1 MERIIDIHQCINTL
15 ESMYSDTKSLSEEE
29 FDRAYKNYP
38 VNIILTSPIVLNE
51 SMFLFRG
58 RLAKDVG
65 KNEDLSKPDTFSYVP
80 LSLNKKGIPTRGR
93 ANYNGQSIFYAS
105 TNMKTNFK
113 EISKNSNIGDVAYM
127 AKWILKPN
135 SNLHLYRAI
144 PEDGVRIDDNTNSFF
159 CISNPSIVNSEIGA
173 YLKKLGNIMMSN
185 VLLGKYL
192 GSSYIANYI
201 YNAKGNAKSPEGNEI
216 QFHYDGIMYPS
227 AISDSEEINIA
238 LKPEFVDSNLDLE
251 CVFKGVLAQDM
262 KTVQFKEIGL
272 NEGGKIVW
280 YQFLLDE
287 RSITNIISKYK
298 DTSGNIVDTT
308 KGQLFDANNKLMSSE
323 MSVISYLFRKYRD
336 KLFSEL
342 ANFIHFSVKEGQTID
357 RSSLKQSTRMGLY
370 LDLYDWNLVKDELVV
385 SLSGVF
391 YEFDIHYTLNRVA
404 PIP

>member
-1 MERIIDIHQCINTL
+1 MERIIDIHQCLYTL

-29 FDRAYKNYP
+29 FDKAYSNYP
-38 VNIILTSPIVLNE
+38 INIILTSPLVLNE
-51 SMFLFRG
+51 PMSMFRG
-58 RLAKDVG
+58 RLAKNVG
-65 KNEDLSKPDTFSYVP
+65 KDEDLSKPDTFSYVP

-105 TNMKTNFK
+105 TSMKTNFK

-144 PEDGVRIDDNTNSFF
+144 PEDGVKVDGNTNSLF
-159 CISNPSIVNSEIGA
+159 CISNASIVNSELGT
-173 YLKKLGNIMMSN
+173 YLKRLGNIMMSN
-185 VLLGKYL
+185 EITGKYL

-201 YNAKGNAKSPEGNEI
+201 YNAKGNVIRQEGNEI
-216 QFHYDGIMYPS
+216 MLHYDGIMYPS

-238 LKPEFVDSNLDLE
+238 LKPEFVDLNLNLE
-251 CVFKGVLAQDM
+251 CVFKGVLAEDM

-287 RSITNIISKYK
+287 KSITNVISKYK

-308 KGQLFDANNKLMSSE
+308 NGQLFDANNKPMSSE
-323 MSVISYLFRKYRD
+323 KSIISFLFRNYRNM
-336 KLFSEL
+336 LFSEL
-342 ANFIHFSVKEGQTID
+342 AKNVTVSVKEGQTID
-357 RSSLKQSTRMGLY
+357 KISLDKSTRMGLY
-370 LDLYDWNLVKDELVV
+370 LDLYDWKMVKEDFTVPLG
-385 SLSGVF
+385 GVA
-391 YEFDIHYTLNRVA
+391 YEFDLHYYLA
-404 PIP
+404 PITLS